1 MDSNAPQ
8 NDDIQEKREN
18 QTNQVFEQDDLELE
32 LARDLG
38 CWSSPNITRSVGPV
52 ESCFR
57 QSQEFSAA
65 TGLPKDLD
73 EIFSPAHAQEE
84 EVRKTLADV
93 MSFKEL
99 DFEESPSTMQP
110 SLRGARMLPLA
121 TMFAKDLNEDRTSK
135 NNDVDYA
142 PPLVRIL

>member
-1 MDSNAPQ
+1 MDSKASQ
-8 NDDIQEKREN
+8 NDDIEEEPEN
-18 QTNQVFEQDDLELE
+18 QTNQILEQDNLELE

-38 CWSSPNITRSVGPV
+38 CWSSPNITRSVVPV
-52 ESCFR
+52 ESCFS

-73 EIFSPAHAQEE
+73 EIFSPAHVQEE

-99 DFEESPSTMQP
+99 DFQEKPSTMQP

-121 TMFAKDLNEDRTSK
+121 
-135 NNDVDYA
+135 
-142 PPLVRIL
+142 